1 MKRFLL
7 AFAVFFLFPNEVNSE
22 HLSGNKE
29 LIIKT
34 ESTKYSLSLAKHL
47 TKKGAVKYSA
57 YWCPHCLRQGELFGK
72 KAYKEITVVECAPDG
87 INSQTQKC
95 IDKKIEGFPTWEING
110 KLSIGVKSL
119 KELANETNFKGSNKI

>member
-7 AFAVFFLFPNEVNSE
+7 ASIVFFVFPNQVNSE

-34 ESTKYSLSLAKHL
+34 ESTEYSLSLAKHL

-57 YWCPHCLRQGELFGK
+57 YWCPNCLHQGELFGK

-95 IDKKIEGFPTWEING
+95 VDKKIEGFPTWEING
-110 KLSIGVKSL
+110 ELTIGVKSL
-119 KELANETNFKGSNKI
+119 KELANESNFKILNKP

>member
-7 AFAVFFLFPNEVNSE
+7 AFIVFFIFPNQVKSE

-34 ESTKYSLSLAKHL
+34 ESTEYALSLAEHL
-47 TKKGAVKYSA
+47 TKKGIVKYSA
-57 YWCPHCLRQGELFGK
+57 YWCPHCLHQAELFGK
-72 KAYKEITVVECAPDG
+72 KAYKELTVVECSNDG

-95 IDKKIEGFPTWEING
+95 VDKNIEGFPTWEING
-110 KLSIGVKSL
+110 ELTIGVKSL
-119 KELANETNFKGSNKI
+119 KELANESNFKRLNKT